1 MPRTEL
7 VATKASNLTS
17 EIWNWYRF
25 EKSDEQVYVKYNAA
39 LHPKRRWND
48 VIFELAT
55 FDRRSGDNDATRSS
69 FVSNKLT
76 WKSDVE
82 KNFS

>member
-25 EKSDEQVYVKYNAA
+25 EKSDVKYNVA

-82 KNFS
+82 NFFS